1 LIREFIDFLYKN
13 DFFDTT
19 NVLITSDQLAWG
31 MNEKKIEES
40 KRLMFNNFLTKEN
53 KSKYVKNRNYM
64 DKFSLYPTLLSFI
77 NFKVKGGHAGFGYS
91 GFGKIGLIDKD
102 KIYYE
107 GNNNLVETYES
118 FQFSKKY
125 YDLW

>member
-1 LIREFIDFLYKN
+1 MREFIDFLYKN

-31 MNEKKIEES
+31 LNENEIEKT
-40 KRLMFNNFLTKEN
+40 KRLIFNNFLTKEN
-53 KSKYVKNRNYM
+53 KNKYVKNRNYI
-64 DKFSLYPTLLSFI
+64 DKFSLFPTLLSFI
-77 NFKVKGGHAGFGYS
+77 NFKVNGGHAGFGYS
-91 GFGKIGLIDKD
+91 GFGKIESFDKD
-102 KIYYE
+102 NIYNE
-107 GNNNLVETYES
+107 GNNKLAETYES